1 MTRWVEE
8 ELISHLDDGEEVGA
22 VAGELQRAPLRVG
35 PFLAPAVLHH
45 CVLLL
50 PARIGIDQLPRQPGG
65 CGLIGGK
72 IFSIDLTIHRRP

>member
-1 MTRWVEE
+1 MEE
-8 ELISHLDDGEEVGA
+8 ELISHLNDGEEVGA
-22 VAGELQRAPLRVG
+22 VAGELQGAALRVG

-65 CGLIGGK
+65 CGSII
-72 IFSIDLTIHRRP
+72 IFSIDLTIHDEEAMMTE